1 MKGEILLIIDSKV
14 SDTAVFTTTDERDV
28 LLKQFLNLQ
37 MLIEMEHP
45 YSNVMVDVRM
55 LNEANLSA

>member
-14 SDTAVFTTTDERDV
+14 SDTAIFTTTDERDV

-55 LNEANLSA
+55 TNSEG

>member
-14 SDTAVFTTTDERDV
+14 SDTAVFTSETERND

-37 MLIEMEHP
+37 LLIETEHP

-55 LNEANLSA
+55 MNKEE